1 MSVLNINSG
10 IHAGVTQAHEKCAMK
25 IKERKKESRKKEK
38 ENDGRVKI
46 FLLEGGLYKAVSED
60 WLVRFR

>member
-10 IHAGVTQAHEKCAMK
+10 IHAGDHASP
-25 IKERKKESRKKEK
+25 RKVCDENKRKKEK
-38 ENDGRVKI
+38 ENNGRVKI
-46 FLLEGGLYKAVSED
+46 FLLEGGFYKAVSED